1 MRRQT
6 FFDHVMLILV
16 LALAFY
22 VAVIPHLSSPYPV
35 HIDEWLHLANAKAV
49 QAADSTTYLDPFSG
63 SWIVSPGSNLEIG
76 FLLFWGAFQSISG
89 LDWFTIIR
97 WFPAIVFMITVLC
110 VYALARR
117 EGYGWEAAFFASLIP
132 TTVGILGPGFL
143 VPVALALPF
152 IPLSLFLAFN
162 YRTWWSYLLIFIF
175 TCFLL
180 SVHAATAVGLVII
193 FVPYILLNFRGDF
206 KRSLGIALAL
216 AVPFLALFPWIF
228 RMLLPTAKELLTPQP
243 VPVYVDLPTILSH
256 YGYLPTALS
265 LAGCFLL
272 AMRGGKRD
280 YGLVLGLLALLAMLV
295 AFFSFQ
301 YGIEI
306 MYERGLLY
314 LMLMLSI
321 IAGSGLAAIRGIQ
334 LPAKLAGKIPPLLAR
349 KIGIILCLVLVG
361 VTLAVTIPDREDTP
375 YYHMIDEEDYQ
386 AFAWVRDNIDNTYN
400 RALLDP
406 WKATAFVAITQ
417 KSVYTRI
424 HVSPLPRDLEAY
436 QFLDNGCRDTAFLR
450 DNGVSI
456 VYTRD
461 ACDNPDL
468 VEVRENVYL
477 LR

>member
-1 MRRQT
+1 
-6 FFDHVMLILV
+6 MLILV

-110 VYALARR
+110 VYVLARR

-272 AMRGGKRD
+272 AMRGGKRN

-314 LMLMLSI
+314 LMLILSI
-321 IAGSGLAAIRGIQ
+321 IAGSGLAAVRGIQ
-334 LPAKLAGKIPPLLAR
+334 LPAKLAGRIPPLLAR

-361 VTLAVTIPDREDTP
+361 VTLAVTIPNREDTP

-386 AFAWVRDNIDNTYN
+386 AFAWIRDNIDNTYN